1 MKRHVSLLTVWAIG
15 LASMLAGLAPV
26 SASGQTPALAAAVP
40 TPGGFTS
47 LVPSR
52 LVDTRTGLGA
62 PKAAVAPGGTVH
74 LTVAGV
80 GGVPNSGV
88 SAVVL
93 NVTVTAP
100 TRAGFITVYGDGT
113 TRPATSN
120 LNFVAGQS
128 VPNLVIAQV
137 GAGGNV
143 ALYNGSA
150 GTVHLVADVS
160 GYYLAGPPTVPGTFG
175 SLVPSR
181 LVDTRTG
188 LGAPKAAVAPGGTV
202 HLTVAGV
209 GGVPN
214 SGVSAVVL
222 NVTVTAPTRAGFIT
236 VYGDGTTRPATSNLN
251 FVAGQSVPNL
261 VIAQVGAGGNV
272 ALYNGSAG
280 TVHLV
285 ADVSGYY
292 LAGPPTVPGTFGSL
306 VPSRLVD
313 TRTGLGAPKA
323 AVAPGGTVHLTV
335 AGVGGVPNS
344 GVSAVVLNV
353 TVTAPTRAG
362 FITVYGDGTTRP
374 ATSNLNFVAGQSVPN
389 LVIAQ
394 VGAGGNVAL
403 YNGSAGT
410 VHLVADVS
418 GYYLAGPPTVP
429 GTFGSLVP
437 SRLVDTRTGL
447 GAPKAAVA
455 PGGTVHLTVAGV
467 GGVPNSGV
475 SAVVLNVTVT
485 APTRAGFITVYG
497 DGTTRP
503 ATSNL
508 NFVAGQSVPNL
519 VIAQVGAGGNVALY
533 NGSAGTVHLVA
544 DVSGWFTNTNAV
556 PGQVTN
562 VTATPNSTSIA
573 LSWTNPTAASFT
585 GVMIRRA
592 QGSTPPATPTAGTLV
607 TDVATPAMSVTDT
620 GLLSGTP
627 YSYALFAHDAT
638 PGY

>member
-40 TPGGFTS
+40 TPGGFT
-47 LVPSR
+47 
-52 LVDTRTGLGA
+52 
-62 PKAAVAPGGTVH
+62 
-74 LTVAGV
+74 
-80 GGVPNSGV
+80 
-88 SAVVL
+88 
-93 NVTVTAP
+93 
-100 TRAGFITVYGDGT
+100 
-113 TRPATSN
+113 
-120 LNFVAGQS
+120 
-128 VPNLVIAQV
+128 
-137 GAGGNV
+137 
-143 ALYNGSA
+143 
-150 GTVHLVADVS
+150 
-160 GYYLAGPPTVPGTFG
+160 
-175 SLVPSR
+175 
-181 LVDTRTG
+181 
-188 LGAPKAAVAPGGTV
+188 
-202 HLTVAGV
+202 
-209 GGVPN
+209 
-214 SGVSAVVL
+214 
-222 NVTVTAPTRAGFIT
+222 
-236 VYGDGTTRPATSNLN
+236 
-251 FVAGQSVPNL
+251 
-261 VIAQVGAGGNV
+261 
-272 ALYNGSAG
+272 
-280 TVHLV
+280 
-285 ADVSGYY
+285 
-292 LAGPPTVPGTFGSL
+292 
-306 VPSRLVD
+306 
-313 TRTGLGAPKA
+313 
-323 AVAPGGTVHLTV
+323 
-335 AGVGGVPNS
+335 
-344 GVSAVVLNV
+344 
-353 TVTAPTRAG
+353 
-362 FITVYGDGTTRP
+362 
-374 ATSNLNFVAGQSVPN
+374 
-389 LVIAQ
+389 
-394 VGAGGNVAL
+394 
-403 YNGSAGT
+403 
-410 VHLVADVS
+410 
-418 GYYLAGPPTVP
+418 
-429 GTFGSLVP
+429 SLVP